1 MKKITFRVVYD
12 RITGLQCEL
21 RVEILWHVVAEL
33 ITLIGIR
40 AVQFIEVGKDSVL
53 YGENIIWG
61 KP

>member
-1 MKKITFRVVYD
+1 MKKITLRVLYD
-12 RITGLQCEL
+12 CITGLQREL
-21 RVEILWHVVAEL
+21 RVESLWHVVAEL

-40 AVQFIEVGKDSVL
+40 AVQFIEVGEDSVL